1 VSVAVATVIAA
12 NSGAGAPASGA
23 ATVGAAGAA
32 GTSQSAGTS
41 VDAAG
46 MTVNLP
52 AAGAHVARGSSPWSE
67 ATSRPG
73 TGTGGAS
80 PASTPSASTTQPGS
94 PPRQLIVPDVI
105 AAAPGGIT
113 AAQLASIMRLPQVR
127 AVLPIDGAR
136 IAVSGQPV
144 NVLAAP
150 AAKLRPWTPP
160 ATAASTAVWA
170 GFARGDLITTQAV
183 ASDLS
188 LRPGSSYPVTAATQT
203 RLTFGA
209 QALLGVPGV
218 DGIVSDSTGRTL
230 GLIKNVAVLINAPAA
245 PMDTLV
251 SQVKAIVGGS
261 GQAVRLVPVQVT
273 TNLPVTT
280 HVPTGRPANYMML
293 YQESAAQ
300 YCPGLSWTVLAAI
313 GEIESNNGQNMGPS
327 SAGAE
332 GPMQFLPSTWA
343 VWGTDGFGDTGPPNI
358 WNPFDAVPSAARML
372 CASGAA
378 QGGQS
383 LYNAIFSYNH
393 ANWYVNEVLTLAAE
407 YAREFG

>member
-1 VSVAVATVIAA
+1 
-12 NSGAGAPASGA
+12 
-23 ATVGAAGAA
+23 
-32 GTSQSAGTS
+32 
-41 VDAAG
+41 
-46 MTVNLP
+46 M
-52 AAGAHVARGSSPWSE
+52 SS
-67 ATSRPG
+67 
-73 TGTGGAS
+73 
-80 PASTPSASTTQPGS
+80 PSASTARPGS

-113 AAQLASIMRLPQVR
+113 AAQIASIEHLAQVR

-150 AAKLRPWTPP
+150 AAQLRPWTPP
-160 ATAASTAVWA
+160 ATAASTAVWT
-170 GFARGDLITTQAV
+170 GFAQGDLITTQAV
-183 ASDLS
+183 ASGLR
-188 LRPGSSYPVTAATQT
+188 LRPGGSYPVTAATQA

-218 DGIVSDSTGRTL
+218 DGIVNEAAGKTL

-245 PMDTLV
+245 QMDTLV
-251 SQVKAIVGGS
+251 SQVKAIVGGG
-261 GQAVRLVPVQVT
+261 GQVVRLVPVSVT
-273 TNLPVTT
+273 TNLPVATN
-280 HVPTGRPANYMML
+280 VPTGRPTNYMMV

-343 VWGTDGFGDTGPPNI
+343 TWGTDGFGDTGAPNI

-372 CASGAA
+372 CADGAA
-378 QGGQS
+378 TGGQS
-383 LYNAIFSYNH
+383 LYNAIFDYNH
-393 ANWYVNEVLTLAAE
+393 ADWYVNEVLTLAAE
-407 YAREFG
+407 YAREYG